1 MSGNQV
7 LGLNYLAHHEIA
19 LCIVSINVRITMV
32 LRSWDK
38 MALEYWTAQKCI
50 RSDFILAQ
58 SVLTRKYLILCSVLH
73 LIMSVKSSF

>member
-38 MALEYWTAQKCI
+38 MALEYWTAQKMY
-50 RSDFILAQ
+50 
-58 SVLTRKYLILCSVLH
+58 K
-73 LIMSVKSSF
+73 K